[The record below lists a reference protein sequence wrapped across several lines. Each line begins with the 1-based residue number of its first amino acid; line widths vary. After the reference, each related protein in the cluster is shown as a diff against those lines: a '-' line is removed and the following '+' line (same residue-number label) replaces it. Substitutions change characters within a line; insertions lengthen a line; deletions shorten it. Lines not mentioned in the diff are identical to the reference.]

1 MATMHI
7 VHIGNG
13 SSKQYS
19 AQVVGAK
26 AANLARMA
34 ALGLPVPPAFV
45 LPVELCTAIVKD
57 NSHAKKKLTEGLSEG
72 IAFLETATGK
82 KFGDRRHSLLVSV
95 RSGAARSMPG
105 MLDTVLNVGCTPA
118 AVKALVRMTGHPRFA
133 WDCRRRF
140 LESYATVVLGIDSAP
155 FANRLTELIKTEA
168 VESQLALDGEA
179 IERLAESYQ
188 KIIEDEDVTI
198 SDDPMEQ
205 LETAALAVYRSWV
218 SDRARTYR
226 QLEHLED
233 LHGTAVTVQAMVF
246 GNRGLTSGAGV
257 AFSRDPSTGAA
268 QPMIEVLFESQGEDV
283 VSGSRNPET
292 EEAIT
297 RCVPAVATQ
306 LRETLV
312 RLEQEFD
319 DVQDVEFTIEDG
331 KLWILQTRAAKRTP
345 RAALQFAIDFV
356 KEGLITP
363 SRALGRVGALD
374 LNALARKRLVG
385 VHEPAARGIGAST
398 GVAVGRAAFDSTSAE
413 RLAASGDPVILV
425 RPDTNTADVAGFAV
439 SAGIITAIGGRT
451 AHAALVARQMGK
463 PCIVGCAALTIDV
476 AGHSARLD
484 GAAIREGDWLSID
497 GEQGTVY
504 LGQREVVIERPDAEL
519 AEIERWRS
527 KSPSHSLRADTSATS
542 ANGTQSTQPVQ
553 RI

>member
-1 MATMHI
+1 MHI
-7 VHIGNG
+7 VHIGIG
-13 SSKQYS
+13 STKQHS
-19 AQVVGAK
+19 AQIVGAK

-45 LPVELCTAIVKD
+45 LPVELCAAIVKG
-57 NSHAKKKLTEGLSEG
+57 NSHAKQQLTDGLSEG
-72 IAFLETATGK
+72 IAFLEKATGRL
-82 KFGDRRHSLLVSV
+82 FGDRRRPLLVSV

-105 MLDTVLNVGCTPA
+105 MLDTVLNVGCTLA
-118 AVKALVRMTGHPRFA
+118 AVNGLLRMTGHPRFA

-140 LESYATVVLGIDSAP
+140 LESYATVVLGIDPAP
-155 FANRLTELIKTEA
+155 FANRLAEMVKAEGIEN
-168 VESQLALDGEA
+168 EQALDGEA
-179 IERLAESYQ
+179 IERLADSYQ
-188 KIIEDEDVTI
+188 QIIEDEDATL
-198 SDDPMEQ
+198 SDDPVEQ
-205 LETAALAVYRSWV
+205 LEAATQAVYRSWT
-218 SDRARTYR
+218 SERARTYR

-233 LHGTAVTVQAMVF
+233 LQGTAVTVQAMVF

-268 QPMIEVLFESQGEDV
+268 KPMIDVLFESQGEDV
-283 VSGSRNPET
+283 VSGSRNPQT
-292 EEAIT
+292 EEAIV
-297 RCVPAVATQ
+297 RCIPAVATQ

-312 RLEQEFD
+312 RLEHEFD

-345 RAALQFAIDFV
+345 QAALQFAIDFV
-356 KEGLITP
+356 KEGRITP

-374 LNALARKRLVG
+374 LDSLTRKRMVG
-385 VHEPAARGIGAST
+385 IHEPDARGTGASA
-398 GVAVGRAAFDSTSAE
+398 GIAVGRAAFDSTSAE

-439 SAGIITAIGGRT
+439 SAGIITAVGGRT

-463 PCIVGCAALTIDV
+463 PCVVGCAALTVDV

-484 GAAIREGDWLSID
+484 GVAIREGDWLSVD
-497 GEQGTVY
+497 GEQGTIY
-504 LGQREVVIERPDAEL
+504 LGQCEVVVERPDAEL

-527 KSPSHSLRADTSATS
+527 KSSDHAVP
-542 ANGTQSTQPVQ
+542 N
-553 RI
+553 